1 MKSILQIHT
10 SESDDQMF
18 HKIVHFRAAG
28 SKVHIGEAEVQ
39 VQVWKNASEMESEEI
54 TCTASPA
61 PPPALEEGSQGQVS
75 AALSLSGNW
84 KRPGQFLQTNLF
96 N

>member
-39 VQVWKNASEMESEEI
+39 VEVWKNASEMESEEI
-54 TCTASPA
+54 TCTASTTSTTTSTRGGEPGSSKCG
-61 PPPALEEGSQGQVS
+61 LEP
-75 AALSLSGNW
+75 LW
-84 KRPGQFLQTNLF
+84 KLETTRAISPN
-96 N
+96 